1 MNQTRKSN
9 PMSPSVSF
17 VVPTKNRP
25 EGVRKAVLSVL
36 AALPKDGELIVV
48 DDASA
53 PPAAEALA
61 GVEDHRLKLYVNP
74 GPHGPSA
81 ARNFGVQKA
90 LGPILMFL
98 DDDDLLVRDY
108 CERVINRLP
117 NLPENCTFGFSA
129 SYHMELCGNQTE
141 VPSIS
146 PEGVLGDE
154 TPLKYR
160 QAGLGM
166 GFWITRS
173 AFNAVGGLD
182 EKINVNEDTEFSIRL
197 AASGHRCYC
206 DQTPGVVLIH
216 DPVRS
221 VSDQSS
227 ITKSIGA
234 CARFRGF
241 EYILTKHQNYL
252 RDHVTFRRKM
262 FTRVIKYRARAGDSS
277 GWFSFCTEH
286 RPLSDVA
293 LYLIPGVLWLGLAK
307 ILHRRTH

>member
-1 MNQTRKSN
+1 M
-9 PMSPSVSF
+9 
-17 VVPTKNRP
+17 
-25 EGVRKAVLSVL
+25 SVL
-36 AALPKDGELIVV
+36 VALPKDGELIVV
-48 DDASA
+48 DDASD
-53 PPAAEALA
+53 PPAAEALS
-61 GVEDHRLKLYVNP
+61 GIDDPRLKLYSNS

-90 LGPILMFL
+90 LSQIFMFL

-108 CERVINRLP
+108 CERVINRIPKLP
-117 NLPENCTFGFSA
+117 QDCTFGFSA
-129 SYHMELCGNQTE
+129 AYHMKLCGSQTE

-146 PEGVLGDE
+146 PEGVIGDE

-166 GFWITRS
+166 GFWITRA
-173 AFNAVGGLD
+173 AFNEIGGLD
-182 EKINVNEDTEFSIRL
+182 EKIKVNEDTEFSIRL
-197 AASGHRCYC
+197 AALGHRCYC

-234 CARFRGF
+234 RARFSSF

-252 RDHVTFRRKM
+252 RNHTTFRRKM
-262 FTRVIKYRARAGDSS
+262 FTRVIKYRARAGDST
-277 GWFSFCTEH
+277 GWFSFCAKH

-293 LYLIPGVLWLGLAK
+293 LYLILGALWIGLAK
-307 ILHRRTH
+307 ILRRWTQYE